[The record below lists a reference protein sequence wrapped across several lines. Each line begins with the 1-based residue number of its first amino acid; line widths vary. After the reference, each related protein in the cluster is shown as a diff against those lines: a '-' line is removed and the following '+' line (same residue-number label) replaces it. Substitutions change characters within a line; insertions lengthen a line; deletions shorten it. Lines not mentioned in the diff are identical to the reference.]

1 MDDNLMVAKWKIEGV
16 KRILQA
22 LQTTEM
28 SNCVDEKV
36 FFVLSGCLGDAL
48 ELLDGI
54 S

>member
-22 LQTTEM
+22 LQTVET
-28 SNCVDEKV
+28 SNFVDENV
-36 FFVLSGCLGDAL
+36 FFVLSSSLVDAL